1 MFHNMSLEPG
11 TAVVNARPDRG
22 ESARE
27 RLDSRGLV
35 LEALERLVRGGPD
48 PAATPSAGPTACRP
62 VDDLL
67 GRDRERCDRDAVGRQ
82 SVLDRCAHDRGGQH
96 PARSVHPRGPAPR
109 RRRRAMS
116 TPRRELRGLGRQS
129 GRASCGRLRQGK
141 RCRPDLPLAC
151 KPVLEQKPCPRRR
164 AGGARRQPAVEL
176 GQPPGERCRLGHG
189 GHRTPVGSSTQRR
202 AVPQRSTGN
211 DRARHLAPCR
221 LQEGGVSQP
230 CLTGRTS

>member
-22 ESARE
+22 KSARE

-96 PARSVHPRGPAPR
+96 PAVCPPAR
-109 RRRRAMS
+109 TRAS
-116 TPRRELRGLGRQS
+116 SPEASNVNASSRVAGLGRQS

-221 LQEGGVSQP
+221 LQEGGVHN
-230 CLTGRTS
+230 RA